1 MRKKVLCSVG
11 AVLLILGI
19 SGCAAKTID
28 EMYALPR
35 MSERNSNLRA
45 SIENSMEGRGYAA
58 PLSGSNQESV
68 QTADLNGDGKEE
80 YLIFT
85 KSTQGEELQILVFG
99 QLEDGHYG
107 LLETIDCKGSSFEQ
121 VQYAS
126 VDDSP
131 GSELIVGT
139 QLNEKVT
146 RTVSI
151 YSFASG
157 QAEKIKSMVYER
169 LLVCD
174 LNGDGRS
181 ELMVI
186 QNGDSEF
193 SNAAVRLYSFSDGH
207 MSSSA
212 EARLSV
218 PPEYIRRMTL
228 SRLSGGKPAVYVSSA
243 FIDNTVVTD
252 ILSLRDG
259 VFTNIS
265 HMGDLEI
272 TMRPVHNCMV
282 YAEDLDGDGVLELP
296 SLMAMTYNTTEQN
309 LIRWF
314 AVDADAGA
322 ETRLYTFHN
331 FDDGWYIRINESWV
345 DRIAVEKNGS
355 TYTFYMWNNNYGSAV
370 PVFTIF
376 AFTGK
381 DRDSQAAVQ
390 NRFALHRG
398 EDVVFSAKLESGS
411 AIYGVTENY
420 LQSNFHLIRQGWRA
434 TES

>member
-11 AVLLILGI
+11 AVLLILGM

-45 SIENSMEGRGYAA
+45 SIENSMEGRVYAA
-58 PLSGSNQESV
+58 PISGSNQESV

-85 KSTQGEELQILVFG
+85 KSIQGEELQILVFG

-126 VDDSP
+126 IDDSP

-157 QAEKIKSMVYER
+157 QAEKIKSMVYEK

-174 LNGDGRS
+174 LDGNGRS

-193 SNAAVRLYSFSDGH
+193 SNAAVRL
-207 MSSSA
+207 
-212 EARLSV
+212 
-218 PPEYIRRMTL
+218 
-228 SRLSGGKPAVYVSSA
+228 
-243 FIDNTVVTD
+243 
-252 ILSLRDG
+252 
-259 VFTNIS
+259 
-265 HMGDLEI
+265 
-272 TMRPVHNCMV
+272 
-282 YAEDLDGDGVLELP
+282 
-296 SLMAMTYNTTEQN
+296 
-309 LIRWF
+309 
-314 AVDADAGA
+314 
-322 ETRLYTFHN
+322 
-331 FDDGWYIRINESWV
+331 
-345 DRIAVEKNGS
+345 
-355 TYTFYMWNNNYGSAV
+355 
-370 PVFTIF
+370 
-376 AFTGK
+376 
-381 DRDSQAAVQ
+381 
-390 NRFALHRG
+390 
-398 EDVVFSAKLESGS
+398 
-411 AIYGVTENY
+411 
-420 LQSNFHLIRQGWRA
+420 
-434 TES
+434 